1 MAKSLSSSAK
11 KTRHRAPEFLANLLE
26 YSQLVLVKNGIKPEH
41 ATKISREIS
50 KQMCDVWGKQLIYF
64 PEWLREELS
73 ERDLR
78 IYQEF
83 NGYNHQDLAR
93 KYDLSI
99 QAIYRIIS
107 IVRFEELSRRQ
118 GALNLEV

>member
-1 MAKSLSSSAK
+1 MNDK

-26 YSQLVLVKNGIKPEH
+26 YSQLVLVKHGIKPDD

-73 ERDLR
+73 ERDLK
-78 IYQEF
+78 IYAEF
-83 NGYNHQDLAR
+83 NGHNQNELAR
-93 KYDLSI
+93 SYNLSI

-107 IVRFEELSRRQ
+107 IVRVDEIARRQ
-118 GALNLEV
+118 TTLDL

>member
-1 MAKSLSSSAK
+1 MSKN
-11 KTRHRAPEFLANLLE
+11 KTKHRAPEFLANLLE
-26 YSQLVLVKNGIKPEH
+26 YSKLVMVKNGINPDDSN
-41 ATKISREIS
+41 KISREIC

-73 ERDLR
+73 ERDLK
-78 IYQEF
+78 IYNEF
-83 NGYNHQDLAR
+83 NGTNHQDLAR
-93 KYDLSI
+93 KYNLSI